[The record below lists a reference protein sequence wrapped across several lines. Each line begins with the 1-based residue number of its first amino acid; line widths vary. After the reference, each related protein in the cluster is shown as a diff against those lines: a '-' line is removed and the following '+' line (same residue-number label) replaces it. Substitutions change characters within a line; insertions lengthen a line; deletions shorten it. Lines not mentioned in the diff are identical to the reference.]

1 MIKIVA
7 DTLACLPENVIKKYN
22 IPIISQ
28 NINFGNNSF
37 RENIDLFIDEFYE
50 KLNASSE
57 IPTTAAPY
65 PADYIKLFEKLLPL
79 HETILIISP
88 TAKMSGTFASASL
101 ARKEFPSADIR
112 IIDTNLIASSLGTV
126 VEQACIWAEQGLSA
140 DEIEEKA
147 LELSSRNK
155 TYFYVDTL
163 EYLARGGRIGGAKAL
178 MGSMLQVKPILCIE
192 NGQID
197 QYESIRTRKKAI
209 QRFKDIIHE
218 QCPKKNESLITLM
231 HADVEEEA
239 LLIKK
244 ELEKEFNIE
253 DIYLTNVPPAVV
265 THAGPGVF
273 AVGFFT
279 D

>member
-1 MIKIVA
+1 MVKIIA
-7 DTLACLPENVIKKYN
+7 DTLACLPEKVIKKYN
-22 IPIISQ
+22 IPVISQ
-28 NINFGNNSF
+28 NINFGNDSY
-37 RENIDLFIDEFYE
+37 RENIDLQIDEFYK
-50 KLNASSE
+50 KLRASTDL
-57 IPTTAAPY
+57 PTTAAPY
-65 PADYIKLFEKLLPL
+65 PADYIKLFEELVPL
-79 HETILIISP
+79 NEAILIISP

-101 ARKEFPSADIR
+101 ARKEFPASDIR
-112 IIDTNLIASSLGTV
+112 VIDTNIIASPLGTI

-140 DEIEEKA
+140 DEIEENV

-163 EYLARGGRIGGAKAL
+163 DYLARGGRIGGAKAL

-197 QYESIRTRKKAI
+197 QYESIRTRKKAL
-209 QRFKDIIHE
+209 QRFKEIIHT
-218 QCPKKNESLITLM
+218 QCPKAQESLITLM

-239 LLIKK
+239 MEIKH
-244 ELEKEFNIE
+244 ELEKELGID

-273 AVGFFT
+273 AVGFFV

>member
-1 MIKIVA
+1 MVKIIA

-28 NINFGNNSF
+28 NINFGNDSY
-37 RENIDLFIDEFYE
+37 RENIDLQIDEFYE
-50 KLNASSE
+50 KLRSSAE

-65 PADYIKLFEKLLPL
+65 PADYIKLFEELTPL
-79 HETILIISP
+79 KETILIISP

-101 ARKEFPSADIR
+101 ARKEFPTCDIR
-112 IIDTNLIASSLGTV
+112 VIDTNLIASPLGTV
-126 VEQACIWAEQGLSA
+126 VEQTCIWAEQGLSA
-140 DEIEEKA
+140 DEIEQKVLA
-147 LELSSRNK
+147 LSAKNK

-197 QYESIRTRKKAI
+197 QYESIRTRKKALL
-209 QRFKDIIHE
+209 RFKEIIHE
-218 QCPKKNESLITLM
+218 QCPKNKESLITLM

-239 LLIKK
+239 LEIKK
-244 ELEKEFNIE
+244 QLEQELGIE